1 MARKIFIWIIFYLA
15 TIVAASSAAL
25 WEIQSYYFALERPFF
40 APPAWLFG
48 PVWTVLY
55 IFIATIAYRIVMAP
69 QSHLKPVLIAL
80 WTLQFAL
87 NTIWTPSF
95 FGAQNLGIAL
105 IYISA
110 LDIVVLGTMYL
121 LWSRDRISFWLAAP
135 YMAWIG
141 FATALNAGFFILNG

>member
-1 MARKIFIWIIFYLA
+1 MVRKITIWIIFYLA

-25 WEIQSYYFALERPFF
+25 WEIQSYYFELEQPPF

-48 PVWTVLY
+48 PVWTILY
-55 IFIATIAYRIVMAP
+55 IFVATIGYRIVMAP
-69 QSHLKPVLIAL
+69 QSDIKPVMIAL

-105 IYISA
+105 IYIGA
-110 LDIVVLGTMYL
+110 LDVVVLITMAL
-121 LWSRDRISFWLAAP
+121 LWSRDRISFLLALP
-135 YMAWIG
+135 YIAWIG
-141 FATALNAGFFILNG
+141 FATALNASFFLLNG